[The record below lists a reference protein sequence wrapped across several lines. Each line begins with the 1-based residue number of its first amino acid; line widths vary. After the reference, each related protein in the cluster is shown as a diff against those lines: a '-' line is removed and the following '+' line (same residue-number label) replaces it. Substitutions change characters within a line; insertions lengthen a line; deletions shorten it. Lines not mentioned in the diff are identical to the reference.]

1 MPFTGAAHALEELL
15 AGALEGVTLAGE
27 NVLQKSNE
35 HVPLLEGTLER
46 SGKVDAEVDGGSAV
60 AAISYNTPYDVAQHE
75 DLTYRHTEGRNAKFL
90 ENAWNE
96 SRDQTLDIIAASM
109 RKRTGG

>member
-1 MPFTGAAHALEELL
+1 MPFDGAAHALEELL

-27 NVLQKSNE
+27 NVLRKSNV
-35 HVPLLEGTLER
+35 HVPLQEGTLER
-46 SGKVDAEVDGGSAV
+46 SGTVEAEVEGESAV
-60 AAISYNTPYDVAQHE
+60 AAISYNTPYAVAQHE
-75 DLTYRHTEGRNAKFL
+75 DLTYRHDEGRNAKFL

-96 SRDQTLDIIAASM
+96 ARDDTLAIVATSI